1 MLLVFLFVLSIK
13 KIDKRSVY
21 GVISKGY
28 KRIVGSIN
36 LLLRRN
42 LLGESVLLA
51 ILREHWLL

>member
-1 MLLVFLFVLSIK
+1 MLLVFFFVLSIK
-13 KIDKRSVY
+13 KIDKRSVS
-21 GVISKGY
+21 GVISKSY

-36 LLLRRN
+36 LLLRIN

>member
-13 KIDKRSVY
+13 KIDKRSIS
-21 GVISKGY
+21 GVISKSN